1 MRVRVLA
8 AGVAYPNPLT
18 REGVHPE
25 KPLLRFRPRWDLIG
39 AVDRLGK
46 GISGI
51 EPGQII
57 AALPIS
63 GAYRVTGS
71 DSGAQPRQ
79 MAPTARDRFV
89 HVRLAGGDLPEMP
102 LGHRPI
108 AQTAD
113 DRRIDVSSMSLL
125 PPECQI
131 STDRI
136 ANCRA
141 ESKPPKKKSV
151 AAKTLYAQIIRRVIL
166 LSANEQGRSATCNA
180 ADRLSVT
187 SVWRHCPMSV
197 TYRSKG

>member
-113 DRRIDVSSMSLL
+113 DRRIDVSSLSLAASRMPDL
-125 PPECQI
+125 NRPHSKLSSGVETAQKEERRCQ
-131 STDRI
+131 
-136 ANCRA
+136 N
-141 ESKPPKKKSV
+141 V
-151 AAKTLYAQIIRRVIL
+151 V
-166 LSANEQGRSATCNA
+166 
-180 ADRLSVT
+180 
-187 SVWRHCPMSV
+187 CPNHS
-197 TYRSKG
+197 